1 MTTVRT
7 GRTWLGAAGWA
18 LIGAALLTGSLG
30 PGLWV
35 SGQVADERAFLTA
48 PPCGAGGVAG
58 DSRDAPDTP
67 DCLRTVL
74 GTVESAEVAKS
85 GRAKVFR
92 VMLRPPVPA
101 PANRSLN
108 LDRQGELAEL
118 IEPGDEVEVRTWRD
132 VQVSV
137 SRGEVTETLPGLPDE
152 DAAMTAG
159 FTLVG
164 VWLAALAFVAGFGS
178 ARRARHAAAGR
189 PFAPRVSFGPAK
201 AVGVVAVPL
210 VAGFAAGRIW
220 DGWAAVAMTVV
231 ISSLVALPATVAAL
245 RWDRDGSGGWEL

>member
-1 MTTVRT
+1 MAGRT
-7 GRTWLGAAGWA
+7 GRVWVGAAGWA
-18 LIGAALLTGSLG
+18 LIGAALLTVSLG

-48 PPCGAGGVAG
+48 PPCGGSGAAG
-58 DSRDAPDTP
+58 DTRDAPDTA
-67 DCLRTVL
+67 DCLRTVR

-85 GRAKVFR
+85 GRSKMFR
-92 VMLRPPVPA
+92 VVLRPPVAA
-101 PANRSLN
+101 PANRSLH

-118 IEPGDEVEVRTWRD
+118 IEPGDEVTVTTWRD
-132 VQVSV
+132 IRVSV
-137 SRGEVTETLPGLPDE
+137 SRGAVSETLPGPPDE
-152 DAAMTAG
+152 DAAMTTG

-178 ARRARHAAAGR
+178 ARRARRAAAGR

-210 VAGFAAGRIW
+210 AAGFLAGRVW
-220 DGWAAVAMTVV
+220 DGWAAVVMTVA
-231 ISSLVALPATVAAL
+231 IWALVAFPATVAAL
-245 RWDRDGSGGWEL
+245 RWDRDAGVGV